1 MTVPPFHPNC
11 RGTTVP
17 VIDETI
23 WGVGERAARD
33 EDGNVYTVPGNMT
46 YEEWKK
52 TFQEGGSKEGLSHLE
67 KTITGNDDEK
77 THGSRAGSKNQ
88 AAIEKRRKQAEERA
102 RELGVQADYSRF
114 TPELAETVNQC
125 IEDSQKKYGAVPT
138 LKNVGTYDG
147 DRDGYAFFNKNTGT
161 LFLKNTSEPDIM
173 EIMKQDAQDQFDAG
187 GWSTGDARHVIFHEI
202 GHAYGKH
209 YLTSEK
215 KAAIEKLRRVEM
227 ERITGDP
234 DTDIMQ
240 VVREAQKDN
249 ENGAIAR
256 AKLTQWGKAANKH
269 LSLYG
274 IVSVEETVSES
285 IAALILEKQSE
296 LAQKTISAMMGGK

>member
-1 MTVPPFHPNC
+1 
-11 RGTTVP
+11 
-17 VIDETI
+17 
-23 WGVGERAARD
+23 
-33 EDGNVYTVPGNMT
+33 
-46 YEEWKK
+46 
-52 TFQEGGSKEGLSHLE
+52 
-67 KTITGNDDEK
+67 
-77 THGSRAGSKNQ
+77 
-88 AAIEKRRKQAEERA
+88 
-102 RELGVQADYSRF
+102 
-114 TPELAETVNQC
+114 
-125 IEDSQKKYGAVPT
+125 
-138 LKNVGTYDG
+138 
-147 DRDGYAFFNKNTGT
+147 
-161 LFLKNTSEPDIM
+161 
-173 EIMKQDAQDQFDAG
+173 MKQDAESEFSSG

-209 YLTSEK
+209 YLTPEK
-215 KAAIEKLRRVEM
+215 KAAIEKLRRAEM

-256 AKLTQWGKAANKH
+256 AKLTQWGKAANNH

-285 IAALILEKQSE
+285 IAALILGNQSE